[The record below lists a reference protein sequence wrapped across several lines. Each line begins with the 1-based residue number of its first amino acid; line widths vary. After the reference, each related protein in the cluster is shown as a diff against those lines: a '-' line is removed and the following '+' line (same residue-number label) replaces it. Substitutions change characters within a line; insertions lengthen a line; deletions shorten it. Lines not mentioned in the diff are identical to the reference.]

1 MLGARCLTSL
11 RFPHRLKTCPHNWE
25 LISKI
30 MTFRK
35 TAVALTLALALSPF
49 AWCQSNTE
57 LFPLKDIKPG
67 LKGVGRT
74 IFQGEQIEEFQVE
87 ILGVLKNVL
96 APKRDLILARLAGG
110 PLEKTGVIAGMSGSP
125 VYIDGKLIGAVA
137 ISFPFSKEPLA
148 GITPIE
154 QMVQVV
160 PEEKSQTP
168 TQAELPLDFRLARSS
183 DDPRDSARLIPQQD
197 FSPETLRR
205 FFPASEAGISYPKV
219 QIPLRFGGFAAEAVE
234 PYLPL
239 FRQMGFEP
247 MMGGALAG
255 GQTSTPVDSELNPG
269 SMISMLLVRGDLN
282 INMDCTVTY
291 RQGNNLY
298 ACGHHLLAGGPIQ
311 IPFAP
316 AHVLVTVPSLAS
328 SFKLDVPGDV
338 VGTIRQDRFDT
349 VYGVVGEKTPP
360 MIPVTVNIQSTLNTQ
375 EQYKFEV
382 IQEPF
387 LSPLLVNL
395 GFVSTLG
402 NTERTVGA
410 STLEVEGKIR
420 LAGADAVSFQDI
432 LSGEIGTNALAGN
445 LVATPLTYLLG
456 SGFPDLR
463 VEGVEI
469 SVRSRNERSVAML
482 EQVWSSQSEVKPGDH
497 IEVFG
502 LLRLP
507 GGQMVTQRIPVDIP
521 ESVNDKGLMLA
532 VGGGAALNVFQYRF
546 TQPGSSARDIHQL
559 VKALNRMRRNNR
571 LYALLMAP
579 QRSFMLEGDE
589 YPSPPPSLIQTFMS
603 DPGAASS
610 VSLSGTSVVGDF
622 EGAASSFMILGQ
634 KTLFLKVV
642 GPGL

>member
-1 MLGARCLTSL
+1 M
-11 RFPHRLKTCPHNWE
+11 P
-25 LISKI
+25 
-30 MTFRK
+30 FRK
-35 TAVALTLALALSPF
+35 TVVALTLALALTPVG
-49 AWCQSNTE
+49 WCQSNME

-96 APKRDLILARLAGG
+96 APKRDLILARLSGG

-148 GITPIE
+148 GITPIG

-160 PEEKSQTP
+160 PEEKTQAPS
-168 TQAELPLDFRLARSS
+168 QAELPVDFRLARSGN
-183 DDPRDSARLIPQQD
+183 DARDNARLIPQED
-197 FSPETLRR
+197 FGPDTLRR
-205 FFPASEAGISYPKV
+205 YFPGNQAGISYPNM

-247 MMGGALAG
+247 MMGGALAS
-255 GQTSTPVDSELNPG
+255 GQSSTPVDSDLNPG

-282 INMDCTVTY
+282 INADCTITY

-298 ACGHHLLAGGPIQ
+298 ACGHRLLAVGPIQ

-328 SFKLDVPGDV
+328 SFKLDAPGDV
-338 VGTIRQDRFDT
+338 MGTIRQDRFDA

-360 MIPVTVNIQSTLNTQ
+360 LIPVRVNIQSTLNNEQ
-375 EQYKFEV
+375 EYKFEV

-420 LAGADAVSFQDI
+420 LAGADAVSFHDV
-432 LSGEIGTNALAGN
+432 LSGEMGTNMLAGN

-463 VEGVEI
+463 VEGVEL
-469 SVRSRNERSVAML
+469 SVKSRNERSAAML
-482 EQVWSSQSEVKPGDH
+482 EQVWTSRSEVKPGDH

-507 GGQMVTQRIPVDIP
+507 GGQAVTEKIPVDIP

-532 VGGGAALNVFQYRF
+532 VGGGTAINALQYRF
-546 TQPGSSARDIHQL
+546 TPPGSSARDIHQL

-579 QRSFMLEGDE
+579 QRSFTLEGDE

-610 VSLSGTSVVGDF
+610 LTLSGTSVVGDY
-622 EGAASSFMILGQ
+622 EGAASSFMIHGQ
-634 KTLFLKVV
+634 KMLFLKVV

>member
-1 MLGARCLTSL
+1 
-11 RFPHRLKTCPHNWE
+11 
-25 LISKI
+25 

-35 TAVALTLALALSPF
+35 TAVAFTLALALSPF
-49 AWCQSNTE
+49 AWCQSGTE
-57 LFPLKDIKPG
+57 LFPLKDIKAG
-67 LKGVGRT
+67 MKGVGRT

-110 PLEKTGVIAGMSGSP
+110 PLAKTGVIAGMSGSP
-125 VYIDGKLIGAVA
+125 VYIDGKLVGAVS

-148 GITPIE
+148 GITPID

-160 PEEKSQTP
+160 PEEKSHAP
-168 TQAELPLDFRLARSS
+168 SQAELPVDFRLARSS

-197 FSPETLRR
+197 FGPATLRR
-205 FFPASEAGISYPKV
+205 FFPASEAGISYPNV

-255 GQTSTPVDSELNPG
+255 GQSSTPVDSDLSPG

-282 INMDCTVTY
+282 MSADCTVTY
-291 RQGNNLY
+291 RQGNKLY
-298 ACGHHLLAGGPIQ
+298 ACGHRFLAVGPIQ

-328 SFKLDVPGDV
+328 SFKLDAPGEV
-338 VGTIRQDRFDT
+338 MGTIRQDRFDA
-349 VYGVVGEKTPP
+349 VYGLVGEKSPP
-360 MIPVTVNIQSTLNTQ
+360 MIPVSVNIQSTLNAQ
-375 EQYKFEV
+375 ENYKFEV

-402 NTERTVGA
+402 NTERAVGA
-410 STLEVEGKIR
+410 STLEVDGKIR
-420 LAGADAVSFQDI
+420 LAGADAVSFQDV
-432 LSGEIGTNALAGN
+432 LSGEMGISSLAGSV
-445 LVATPLTYLLG
+445 VATPLTFLLG

-463 VEGVEI
+463 IEGIEL
-469 SVRSRNERSVAML
+469 SVRSRDERSVAML
-482 EQVWSSQSEVKPGDH
+482 EQVWSSRSEVKPGDH

-521 ESVNDKGLMLA
+521 ENVSDKGLMLA
-532 VGGGAALNVFQYRF
+532 VGGGTAINGLQYRF
-546 TQPGSSARDIHQL
+546 AQPGSSARDVHQL

-603 DPGAASS
+603 DPAAASS

-622 EGAASSFMILGQ
+622 EGTASSFMIQGQ
-634 KTLFLKVV
+634 KVLFLKVV

>member
-1 MLGARCLTSL
+1 M
-11 RFPHRLKTCPHNWE
+11 
-25 LISKI
+25 
-30 MTFRK
+30 
-35 TAVALTLALALSPF
+35 
-49 AWCQSNTE
+49 E

-67 LKGVGRT
+67 LKGIGRT
-74 IFQGEQIEEFQVE
+74 VFQGEQVEEFQVE

-96 APKRDLILARLAGG
+96 APKRDLIMARLSGG

-125 VYIDGKLIGAVA
+125 VYIDGKLVGAVA

-148 GITPIE
+148 GITPIQ

-160 PEEKSQTP
+160 PEEKGQTP
-168 TQAELPLDFRLARSS
+168 TRAALPLDFRLAGTTNDFRE
-183 DDPRDSARLIPQQD
+183 SARLIPGQD
-197 FSPETLRR
+197 FGPETLRPY
-205 FFPASEAGISYPKV
+205 FPATEAGISYPSV
-219 QIPLRFGGFAAEAVE
+219 EIPLRFGGFAAQAVE
-234 PYLPL
+234 PYMAL
-239 FRQMGFEP
+239 FRQMGFAP

-255 GQTSTPVDSELNPG
+255 GQSSTPVDSELDPG

-282 INMDCTVTY
+282 LSADCTVTY

-298 ACGHHLLAGGPIQ
+298 ACGHRLLAVGPIQ

-328 SFKLDVPGDV
+328 SFKLDASGDV
-338 VGTIRQDRFDT
+338 MGTIRQDRFDA

-360 MIPVTVNIQSTLNTQ
+360 MIPVSVKIQSTLNTQ
-375 EQYKFEV
+375 ENYKFEV

-402 NTERTVGA
+402 NTERTMGA
-410 STLEVEGKIR
+410 STLDIEGKIR
-420 LAGADAVSFQDI
+420 LAGADPVGFQDV
-432 LSGEIGTNALAGN
+432 LSGDMGISALAGN
-445 LVATPLTYLLG
+445 LVATPLNYLLG

-463 VEGVEI
+463 VEGVEL
-469 SVRSRNERSVAML
+469 SVRSRNERSVATL
-482 EQVWSSQSEVKPGDH
+482 EQVWSSRSEVKPGDH

-507 GGQMVTQRIPVDIP
+507 GGQAITEKIPVDIP
-521 ESVNDKGLMLA
+521 ESTSDRGLMLA
-532 VGGGAALNVFQYRF
+532 VGGGANINMLQFRF

-571 LYALLMAP
+571 LYALLMTP
-579 QRSFMLEGDE
+579 QRSFTLEGDE

-603 DPGAASS
+603 DPAAASS
-610 VSLSGTSVVGDF
+610 ISLSGTSVVGDY
-622 EGAASSFMILGQ
+622 EGAASSFMIHGQ